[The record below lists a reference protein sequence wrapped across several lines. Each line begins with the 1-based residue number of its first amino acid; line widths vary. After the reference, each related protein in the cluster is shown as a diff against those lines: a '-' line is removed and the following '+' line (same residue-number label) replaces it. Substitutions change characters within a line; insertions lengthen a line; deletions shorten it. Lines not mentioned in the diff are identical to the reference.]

1 MAAFYWFYN
10 DSNNKFSI
18 LNYVKV
24 SRKRLVSNW
33 NFLGFLFGKQR
44 ICNLKMWRIGFRTG
58 LGAKIYQRL
67 KISLD

>member
-1 MAAFYWFYN
+1 MATCYWFYN
-10 DSNNKFSI
+10 DSNNKISI

-24 SRKRLVSNW
+24 SRTRLVWNW
-33 NFLGFLFGKQR
+33 NCLGFLFEKQ
-44 ICNLKMWRIGFRTG
+44 RIGFRTG